1 MNSKKLIIVSIIIAV
16 IACWFIFDL
25 NSFFSLEY
33 AKQQQQNL
41 QQTIIDA
48 PLLSSVVYFTLYIL
62 MTALSL
68 PGAAFLTLLGAALFG
83 FWWSLLLVSFAS
95 AIGATVAFL
104 LSRFLLKEWVQ
115 TKYGHRL
122 KTMNQ
127 GIERDGAFYLFT
139 LRLIPVFPFFLLN
152 LLMGLTPIRTVTYYW
167 ASQLGM
173 LAGTMVYLNVGTQL
187 GQLESLS
194 GLISPT
200 ILLSLALLGLFP
212 LVAKKI
218 INLFQQQKV
227 YRQWKKP
234 TTFDQN
240 MVVIGAGSGGL
251 VSAYIAAAVKAKV
264 TLVEKHKMGGDCL
277 NTGCVPS
284 KALIRIA
291 HSAAEVKKMKQFG
304 IDSTISN
311 IDFQQVMGQIK
322 RVIKTV
328 EPHDSIERYTELGVD
343 CVTGEAKI
351 LNPWQVH
358 VNGKTLTSKNIV
370 IATGARP
377 FIPPFPGLD
386 NIHYVTSDTI
396 WDLEVFPK
404 KLLVL
409 GGGPIGS
416 EISQS
421 FARLGAQVTLVDRG
435 DQLLNREDSDAATV
449 VLQHLLDDNVNVLL
463 NHNVVEFEQAEGK
476 QRARLVHVESKEPT
490 EVEFDYV
497 MIALGRAANTTGFG
511 LEELGIELNSNGTI
525 ATNTYLQTKYPNIY
539 AVGDVAGPFQL
550 THAASHQAWYAA
562 VNALFGSLK
571 KFKTDYSVLPAVTY
585 TSPELA
591 RVGINEKEAKEQQ
604 IPYEVTLYSLD
615 DLDRAIAED
624 ETAGFVKILTVP
636 NSDKI
641 LGVTIVGHLAGELL
655 AEYTL
660 AMRHNLGLN
669 KILETI
675 HPYPTMSEA
684 NKYAAGVWKR
694 NHAPEKVLAWVK
706 RFHQW
711 QLQSNKKNK

>member
-1 MNSKKLIIVSIIIAV
+1 MNSKKLMTFGVIIAV

-25 NSFFSLEY
+25 NSLFSLEF
-33 AKQQQQNL
+33 AKQQQLNL
-41 QQTIIDA
+41 QQTIIDS
-48 PLLSSVVYFTLYIL
+48 PLISSVTYFGLYIL

-68 PGAAFLTLLGAALFG
+68 PGAAILTLLGAALFG

-95 AIGATVAFL
+95 AIGATIAFL
-104 LSRFLLKEWVQ
+104 LSRFLLKDWVQ
-115 TKYGHRL
+115 SKYGHRL
-122 KTMNQ
+122 KTINQ
-127 GIERDGAFYLFT
+127 GIEKDGAFYLFT
-139 LRLIPVFPFFLLN
+139 LRLIPVFPFFLIN
-152 LLMGLTPIRTVTYYW
+152 LLMGLTPIKAATYYW
-167 ASQLGM
+167 VSQLGM

-187 GQLESLS
+187 GQIDSLS

-200 ILLSLALLGLFP
+200 ILLSLALLGIFP
-212 LVAKKI
+212 LIAKKVI
-218 INLFQQQKV
+218 TLFQQKKV
-227 YRQWKKP
+227 YAQWKKP
-234 TTFDQN
+234 TQFDQN

-264 TLVEKHKMGGDCL
+264 TLIEKHKMGGDCL

-291 HSAAEVKKMKQFG
+291 HSAAEVKKMKKFG
-304 IDSTISN
+304 IESTISN
-311 IDFQQVMGQIK
+311 VDFQQVMGQIK
-322 RVIKTV
+322 QVIKTV
-328 EPHDSIERYTELGVD
+328 EPHDSIERYTELGVN

-351 LNPWQVH
+351 LNPWQVS
-358 VNGKTLTSKNIV
+358 VNGETLTSKNIV

-377 FIPPFPGLD
+377 FIPPFTGLD
-386 NIHYVTSDTI
+386 QVNYVTSDTI
-396 WDLEVFPK
+396 WDLELFPK

-421 FARLGAQVTLVDRG
+421 FSRLGAKVTLVDRG
-435 DQLLNREDSDAATV
+435 DQLLNREDQDAAEIV
-449 VLQHLLDDNVNVLL
+449 RQHLVEDGVNVLL
-463 NHNVVEFEQAEGK
+463 NHEVIKFEQQDGIQKVYLKTNRSEQYADI
-476 QRARLVHVESKEPT
+476 
-490 EVEFDYV
+490 EFDYV
-497 MIALGRAANTTGFG
+497 MIALGRAANTKGFG
-511 LEELGIELNSNGTI
+511 LEELGIETNNNGTI
-525 ATNTYLQTKYPNIY
+525 STNEYLQTKYPNIY

-562 VNALFGSLK
+562 VNSLFGSLK

-591 RVGINEKEAKEQQ
+591 RVGINEKEAKEQE
-604 IPYEVTLYSLD
+604 IPYEVTLYQLD

-624 ETAGFVKILTVP
+624 ATAGFVKVLTVP

-641 LGVTIVGHLAGELL
+641 LGATIVGHLAGELL

-669 KILETI
+669 KILGTI

-694 NHAPEKVLAWVK
+694 SHAPEKVLLWVQ

-711 QLQSNKKNK
+711 QLRAKK